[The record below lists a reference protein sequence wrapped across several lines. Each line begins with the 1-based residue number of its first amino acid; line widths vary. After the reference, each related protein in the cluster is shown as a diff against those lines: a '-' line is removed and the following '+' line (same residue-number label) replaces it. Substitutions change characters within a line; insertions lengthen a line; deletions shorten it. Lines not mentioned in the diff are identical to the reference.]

1 MAGGEKVSRPAAFSY
16 NALLGFKLFPTD
28 KVCIEN
34 GGKYNCSKSYYGCG
48 GSVINK
54 WHVITSMKCLR
65 RKAIKGNEQY
75 LRYSAFPNKRT
86 GCVKS
91 TGTTFGASTEPHS
104 GLTKLLYYYIRN
116 IFDKYFYDF

>member
-1 MAGGEKVSRPAAFSY
+1 MSRPAAFSY

-34 GGKYNCSKSYYGCG
+34 GGKYDCSKSYYGCG

-75 LRYSAFPNKRT
+75 LRYSAFPNERT
-86 GCVKS
+86 AMSKINRS
-91 TGTTFGASTEPHS
+91 FASV
-104 GLTKLLYYYIRN
+104 
-116 IFDKYFYDF
+116 

>member
-1 MAGGEKVSRPAAFSY
+1 MSRPAAFSY

-34 GGKYNCSKSYYGCG
+34 GGKYDCSKSYYGCG

-75 LRYSAFPNKRT
+75 LRYSAFPNKHTVLFISESPR
-86 GCVKS
+86 
-91 TGTTFGASTEPHS
+91 PHLCS
-104 GLTKLLYYYIRN
+104 KLALFN
-116 IFDKYFYDF
+116 ISC